1 MLRCQY
7 TTGYLRSHLKRRHKI
22 QNTEVLNE
30 LMGKVEFYEPYKLPF
45 SVVAKCE
52 VCDED
57 EPVIEKMERHFQHEK
72 EQAPVQAVY
81 QEDEPAAFCGLN
93 VFEKCTQ

>member
-1 MLRCQY
+1 
-7 TTGYLRSHLKRRHKI
+7 
-22 QNTEVLNE
+22 
-30 LMGKVEFYEPYKLPF
+30 MGKAEFYEPYKLPF

-93 VFEKCTQ
+93 VIEKCTQ